1 MSPDQVYEGGCLC
14 GTIRYR
20 VTGKQLRGTI
30 CHCSICKKW
39 SGAPFL
45 SWTLFNKGQFEWLS
59 GAPGAINATPAVT
72 RKFCERCGSP
82 LSFEFTDSSEIIGVT
97 TGTLDEPDEFC
108 PTRHNW
114 TTSQVSWLAMVEDLP
129 GNPGDAGDEKVST

>member
-1 MSPDQVYEGGCLC
+1 MRESEAYEGGCLC
-14 GTIRYR
+14 GAIRYR

-39 SGAPFL
+39 SGSPFL
-45 SWTLFNKGQFEWLS
+45 SWALFNKGQFGWIR
-59 GAPGAINATPAVT
+59 GAPGTIKATPAVA

-82 LSFEFTDSSEIIGVT
+82 LTFEFTDSSEIMGVT
-97 TGTLDEPDEFC
+97 TGTLDEPDEFR

-114 TTSQVSWLAMVEDLP
+114 TSKEVSWLDMAAKLP
-129 GNPGDAGDEKVST
+129 RNLGDAGDEKVST